1 MQDLLV
7 PSLMNK
13 GTDFC
18 ASSLS
23 MVPGIPIKPMLAKYI
38 YILFYLSN
46 FLLSEILFYL
56 DDPGVLFN
64 FFSLSFF
71 LHLLLYLVGS
81 QMAFPRF
88 WSHLKIR
95 HLPVNISMFYTSIP
109 HIEVILFSVRPPCL
123 QIFNVSSTQLKMGM
137 EVVFGCGYNWW

>member
-64 FFSLSFF
+64 FFFPFF
-71 LHLLLYLVGS
+71 LSSSSFIPCRITNGIPQVLKSFENKAFTCEYKYVLY
-81 QMAFPRF
+81 
-88 WSHLKIR
+88 
-95 HLPVNISMFYTSIP
+95 FY
-109 HIEVILFSVRPPCL
+109 
-123 QIFNVSSTQLKMGM
+123 SS
-137 EVVFGCGYNWW
+137 Y